1 MRIITLINQKGRG
14 KELIMPFSQLKE
26 EEKRSIC
33 KKEIENLENWLRRLV
48 HESLSKE
55 YGNNYLEYKDKNN
68 NYLIKTEIRQKVKGL
83 INKELKR
90 FPRNIDAF
98 FLPDL
103 IYIICRVNLYNKF
116 FKIPFSKAFPEG
128 RNETLT
134 FLQRLEPPRN
144 ALSHANPISDRHAEQ
159 VICYCHDII
168 DSLKEY
174 YFKMDKER
182 EYNVPRII
190 KVTDSLGNTIHLNEI
205 ENLPLAWK
213 LNQDQKNDL
222 RPGDTLGIE
231 VEIDPSFD
239 RSSYTIRWC
248 INGKTINEY
257 NNETKISIDIEV
269 KHVRTFFYIGC
280 FITSNKIWHKYG
292 NWDDDIEIIYRILP
306 PIK

>member
-1 MRIITLINQKGRG
+1 
-14 KELIMPFSQLKE
+14 MPFNRLKE

-48 HESLSKE
+48 HESFSRE

-68 NYLIKTEIRQKVKGL
+68 NYLIKTEIRQKVKSL

-116 FKIPFSKAFPEG
+116 FKVPFTKAFPEG
-128 RNETLT
+128 RNEART

-144 ALSHANPISDRHAEQ
+144 ALSHANPISDRQAEQ

-168 DSLKEY
+168 ESLKEY
-174 YFKMDKER
+174 YFKMGKEC

-190 KVTDSLGNTIHLNEI
+190 KITDFLGNTIHLNE
-205 ENLPLAWK
+205 LGDSPVYYWHLR
-213 LNQDQKNDL
+213 DRKNYL
-222 RPGDTLGIE
+222 RPGDKFRIE
-231 VEIDPSFD
+231 IEIDPSFKN
-239 RSSYTIRWC
+239 SSYTVKWGIQSEN
-248 INGKTINEY
+248 INAFTNK
-257 NNETKISIDIEV
+257 TKISFEINVE
-269 KHVRTFFYIGC
+269 HVGDFFNVMC
-280 FITSNKIWHKYG
+280 KIISSKNWHKYG
-292 NWDDDIEIIYRILP
+292 NWDDCDYICYNDLP
-306 PIK
+306 PLNDH

>member
-1 MRIITLINQKGRG
+1 
-14 KELIMPFSQLKE
+14 MPFSRLKE

-55 YGNNYLEYKDKNN
+55 YGNNYLEYKDNN
-68 NYLIKTEIRQKVKGL
+68 NYLIKAEIRQKVKGL
-83 INKELKR
+83 INKEPKR
-90 FPRNIDAF
+90 FPRCIDAF

-116 FKIPFSKAFPEG
+116 FKVPFTKAFPEG
-128 RNETLT
+128 RNEART
-134 FLQRLEPPRN
+134 FLQRLELPRN
-144 ALSHANPISDRHAEQ
+144 ALSHANPISDRQAEQ

-174 YFKMDKER
+174 YYKMGTER

-205 ENLPLAWK
+205 ENNSGSWF
-213 LNQDQKNDL
+213 LNKDPINYL
-222 RPGDTLGIE
+222 RPGDRLGIE

-239 RSSYTIRWC
+239 PSSYTIAWC
-248 INGKTINEY
+248 IKRKIINKFT
-257 NNETKISIDIEV
+257 NRTKISFEIEV
-269 KHVRTFFYIGC
+269 KHVGEFFSVYCMI
-280 FITSNKIWHKYG
+280 ISNKIWHKRS
-292 NWDDDIEIIYRILP
+292 NCDDIIRIHYKVLP
-306 PIK
+306 PLNDH

>member
-1 MRIITLINQKGRG
+1 
-14 KELIMPFSQLKE
+14 MPFSQLKE

-33 KKEIENLENWLRRLV
+33 KKEIENLEIWLRRLV

-116 FKIPFSKAFPEG
+116 FKVPLTKAFPEG
-128 RNETLT
+128 RNEART

-144 ALSHANPISDRHAEQ
+144 ALSHANPISDRQAEQ
-159 VICYCHDII
+159 VICYCQDII
-168 DSLKEY
+168 ESLKEY
-174 YFKMDKER
+174 YYKMGVEN

-190 KVTDSLGNTIHLNEI
+190 KVTDSFGNTIHSNELGD
-205 ENLPLAWK
+205 NPVSNWFLHK
-213 LNQDQKNDL
+213 DNKNYL
-222 RPGDTLGIE
+222 RPGDKLGIE
-231 VEIDPSFD
+231 IEVDPSFD
-239 RSSYTIRWC
+239 HSSYTVKWN
-248 INGKTINEY
+248 INRESIKKFT
-257 NNETKISIDIEV
+257 NETKISFEIEM
-269 KHVRTFFYIGC
+269 KHIGKLFC
-280 FITSNKIWHKYG
+280 VDCEIISNKSWHKYT
-292 NWDDDIEIIYRILP
+292 NWDDCINIYYTILP
-306 PIK
+306 PLNDY